1 MALWYHPAEAHMKNV
16 LAVILGG
23 GRGSRLF
30 PLTKYRAK
38 PAVPIGGKFRLIDIP
53 ISNCLHWDIRKIYVL
68 TQFNTASLHR
78 HITATYKFDTFSE
91 SFLHILAA
99 QQTMED
105 SDWYQGTADAV
116 RKNLPYIMNQKV
128 DYVVILSGDQLYRI
142 NLKELLD
149 FHRDAH
155 AEITIAAKPV
165 ARSQARDFGILQVN
179 DDRRIVRF
187 VEKPSDPVLLDQL
200 RTPPEVLTGTD
211 PKLDMIASM
220 GIYIFNKQALLDVL
234 MGNTLEDF
242 GRQIIPQAISAKNV
256 FSYIFDDYWE
266 DIGTIR
272 SFFEANL
279 DFARPM
285 PKFNFYDEER
295 PIYTR
300 KRFLPGSK
308 IENCEIHYSLISDGA
323 IIEGSKL
330 ASTIIG
336 NRSIVSANNYLE
348 RVIMMGDDFYESVED
363 RRLDNEQHRAPCGVG
378 RDCVIKNAILD
389 KNVRIGN
396 SVWIVN
402 EKKLNFFDADNY
414 HIRDGIVVV
423 PKNAFIPDGTVI

>member
-1 MALWYHPAEAHMKNV
+1 MKNV

-142 NLKELLD
+142 NLKEFLD
-149 FHRDAH
+149 FHRDSH

-165 ARSQARDFGILQVN
+165 PRAQAKDFGILQVN

-187 VEKPSDPVLLDQL
+187 VEKPSDPALLDQL
-200 RTPPEVLTGTD
+200 RTPPEVLTGND

>member
-1 MALWYHPAEAHMKNV
+1 MKNV

-78 HITATYKFDTFSE
+78 HITSTYKFDTFSE

-142 NLKELLD
+142 DLKEFLD
-149 FHRDAH
+149 FHRDSH

-165 ARSQARDFGILQVN
+165 PRAQAHDFGILQVHE
-179 DDRRIVRF
+179 DKRIHRF
-187 VEKPSDPVLLDQL
+187 VEKPSDPALLDQL
-200 RTPPEVLTGTD
+200 RTPQEVLAGAD

-220 GIYIFNKQALLDVL
+220 GIYVFNKKALLDVL
-234 MGNTLEDF
+234 MGNTFEDF
-242 GRQIIPQAISAKNV
+242 GKQIIPGAIQAKNV
-256 FSYIFDDYWE
+256 FAYVFDDYWE
-266 DIGTIR
+266 DIGTIH

-279 DFARPM
+279 DFASPV

-308 IENCEIHYSLISDGA
+308 VENCEIHYSLISDGA

-330 ASTIIG
+330 VNTIIG
-336 NRSIVSANNYLE
+336 NRSLLSANSYLE
-348 RVIMMGDDFYESVED
+348 RVIMMGADYYESVEE
-363 RRLDNEQHRAPCGVG
+363 RRINDEQHRAPIGVG
-378 RDCVIKNAILD
+378 RNCVIKNAILD
-389 KNVRIGN
+389 KDVRIGN

-402 EKKLNFFDADNY
+402 DKKLNFFDADNY

-423 PKNAFIPDGTVI
+423 PKHAFIPDGTVI